1 MSKST
6 NTAHRLHSIGDRV
19 VTPDGVLDQIVGIWL
34 KDSPAAHWDY
44 LLRGRAKWWHQEQ
57 LTAPSKWQGEMR
69 KTYPPDTNTTC
80 PTCGKNNDEN

>member
-34 KDSPAAHWDY
+34 KDARWHY
-44 LLRGRAKWWHQEQ
+44 LLRGRAKWWQQEQ
-57 LTAPSKWQGEMR
+57 LLKRSQWQGEIS
-69 KTYPPDTNTTC
+69 KTYPPTLNTAC
-80 PTCGKNNDEN
+80 PTCGKSNDEN